1 MATDPTALYKES
13 LLENAPPIKIVRL
26 LYEKAILHMERAR
39 RLNLA
44 TQAALF
50 TETLDK
56 ADAIVVELRLSLDPA
71 PAPQIS
77 SNLESLYLFVE
88 ERLSEALAQRNP
100 EELVPAIGVM
110 NDLLDAWRSIELGG
124 QAAA

>member
-1 MATDPTALYKES
+1 MASDPTAHYREA
-13 LLENAPPIKIVRL
+13 LLESAPPIKIVRL

-39 RLNLA
+39 RLDIS
-44 TQAALF
+44 TQATLF
-50 TETLDK
+50 TEAIGK

-88 ERLSEALAQRNP
+88 QRLTEALAQRSA
-100 EELVPAIGVM
+100 EELVPGIAVM

>member
-1 MATDPTALYKES
+1 MATNPTALYKES

-39 RLNLA
+39 RLDLA
-44 TQAALF
+44 TQSLLF
-50 TETLDK
+50 TEAIDK
-56 ADAIVVELRLSLDPA
+56 ADAIVIELRLSLDLA

-77 SNLESLYLFVE
+77 SSLESLYLFVE
-88 ERLSEALAQRNP
+88 ERLTEALAQRSGDA
-100 EELVPAIGVM
+100 LVPAIAVM